1 MRWLLL
7 LLSLFTLFSIF
18 TYKHYGIT
26 WDEEIEIHRG
36 RYLVGYLLGRVSD
49 DTYFN
54 TIKERLTFA
63 YNHLY
68 PAILGI
74 GNVLLNF
81 LSLKQ
86 FPQIDFE
93 NIHLLNLLFNGFLL
107 IAISYTLFYRIY
119 KIPLYAILG
128 VIFILLTP
136 RIIGHMPTNLK
147 DIPFATFYFTT
158 ICMIIF
164 TFNKPSIMKILILIP
179 FFFLTQSSRFIGY
192 TIYPIYLLYSI
203 IYYIYNK
210 PQESFKTFITYRIFE
225 VIIIFMSSSFLT
237 LITWPYLGKNY
248 FQGMSELIKISSKYP
263 FHAPFLTAGKDI
275 YPGHSVAFYIFAWYF
290 AITPIPI
297 FLGLILNL
305 LYFKRWNL
313 INAFMWL
320 IVLLITMLFLIIRPH
335 LYDELRQIL
344 FYQVLLSCL
353 SAFGFIEFLR
363 NSKHKIAKF
372 VIILIFGIFGLKLI
386 YDLKKL
392 HPYEYIYFNELVG
405 GLKGASNKFETDYW
419 GACQKEAFNY
429 LIKNRDLTNKKLY
442 VVFAHGVGDPIYYS
456 HKYKFYFSN
465 DDVDY
470 VIAIKRWGIAD
481 RFLKDSNYSLIYE
494 VKRDGVPLCF
504 VFERK
509 K

>member
-18 TYKHYGIT
+18 TYKHYVIT

-36 RYLVGYLLGRVSD
+36 RYLVGYLLGRVSE

-54 TIKERLTFA
+54 TIKGGLTFA

-74 GNVLLNF
+74 GNVFLNF
-81 LSLKQ
+81 LSSKQ

-192 TIYPIYLLYSI
+192 TIYPIYLLSI
-203 IYYIYNK
+203 FTTNHK
-210 PQESFKTFITYRIFE
+210 
-225 VIIIFMSSSFLT
+225 
-237 LITWPYLGKNY
+237 
-248 FQGMSELIKISSKYP
+248 
-263 FHAPFLTAGKDI
+263 
-275 YPGHSVAFYIFAWYF
+275 
-290 AITPIPI
+290 
-297 FLGLILNL
+297 NL
-305 LYFKRWNL
+305 LK
-313 INAFMWL
+313 
-320 IVLLITMLFLIIRPH
+320 H
-335 LYDELRQIL
+335 L
-344 FYQVLLSCL
+344 
-353 SAFGFIEFLR
+353 
-363 NSKHKIAKF
+363 
-372 VIILIFGIFGLKLI
+372 
-386 YDLKKL
+386 
-392 HPYEYIYFNELVG
+392 
-405 GLKGASNKFETDYW
+405 
-419 GACQKEAFNY
+419 
-429 LIKNRDLTNKKLY
+429 
-442 VVFAHGVGDPIYYS
+442 
-456 HKYKFYFSN
+456 
-465 DDVDY
+465 
-470 VIAIKRWGIAD
+470 
-481 RFLKDSNYSLIYE
+481 
-494 VKRDGVPLCF
+494 
-504 VFERK
+504 
-509 K
+509 